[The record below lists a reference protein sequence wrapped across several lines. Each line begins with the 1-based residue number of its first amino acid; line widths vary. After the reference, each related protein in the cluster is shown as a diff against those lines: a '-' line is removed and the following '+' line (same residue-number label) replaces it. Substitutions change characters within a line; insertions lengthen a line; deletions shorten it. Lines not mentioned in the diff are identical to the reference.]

1 MKKKFW
7 LFLFLLILCGVLVLI
22 FIKFDFVKKDD
33 NDTIVNH
40 TYYDNSK
47 SSIVMD
53 VTTKRV
59 LYQNNI
65 HERMLPASTTKI
77 LTCITAIEHY
87 QLDDFVVINSDVLK
101 TEGSSIYLEVG
112 DVISIKDLLYGLM
125 LCSGNDAANALAL
138 HYSGNLQDFIFLMN
152 ETAKKI
158 GMYDSTFEN
167 PHGLDT
173 TTKNYTTTYDMAL
186 LMSYAMKNE
195 TFKTIT
201 STKDYHPT
209 IISGK
214 KMYYHN
220 KHRLIQS
227 DEKVTG
233 GKTGY
238 TKNAKRTLVTSFKQ
252 EDFEIVVVTFNCSD
266 DWNVHEG
273 LANYCFD
280 KYKQKRILSKFDV
293 LFYASFDQSYLIENE
308 KLLVPIRES
317 ETINYKIYEDDEGIR
332 IVYFINKEEV
342 GDVIFRSIKD
352 E

>member
-1 MKKKFW
+1 
-7 LFLFLLILCGVLVLI
+7 
-22 FIKFDFVKKDD
+22 
-33 NDTIVNH
+33 
-40 TYYDNSK
+40 
-47 SSIVMD
+47 
-53 VTTKRV
+53 
-59 LYQNNI
+59 
-65 HERMLPASTTKI
+65 
-77 LTCITAIEHY
+77 
-87 QLDDFVVINSDVLK
+87 
-101 TEGSSIYLEVG
+101 
-112 DVISIKDLLYGLM
+112 
-125 LCSGNDAANALAL
+125 
-138 HYSGNLQDFIFLMN
+138 
-152 ETAKKI
+152 
-158 GMYDSTFEN
+158 
-167 PHGLDT
+167 
-173 TTKNYTTTYDMAL
+173 
-186 LMSYAMKNE
+186 MKNE